1 MCIRDRSNT
10 HHHSSGSKGGTTS
23 IGYGNSEGNSFVDIS
38 GKDSMKDSHAAVLPK
53 TEFVVEQLDHV
64 IKINVHTGYD
74 SSKNETKHRSK
85 SNGRANGL
93 ISATTPS
100 SQTHIPV
107 EQGPARRRGVG
118 AHGVAIDAK
127 KHNQTNQSN
136 NDCAQREEN
145 ITYLNQWRLSVSSSS
160 LSMCLIIL
168 HQRYIQMQSLS
179 FSQKIVFIYF
189 VQVHAFA
196 SSLICILF
204 VY

>member
-127 KHNQTNQSN
+127 KHNQTNQSYEVVLKFFPCIFLMVSYLIFYCGKSATMIARN
-136 NDCAQREEN
+136 EKKTQRILISGDCQFP
-145 ITYLNQWRLSVSSSS
+145 LP
-160 LSMCLIIL
+160 
-168 HQRYIQMQSLS
+168 
-179 FSQKIVFIYF
+179 
-189 VQVHAFA
+189 
-196 SSLICILF
+196 LF
-204 VY
+204 PCV